1 MTQELIK
8 LKIAIIF
15 FGHLKDGTLMKK
27 AVKYFMG
34 TQVTK
39 KNALRQDDWTVSGN
53 VFKQMIRCKK
63 ELDA

>member
-15 FGHLKDGTLMKK
+15 FRHLKGGTLMKK

-39 KNALRQDDWTVSGN
+39 KKCTQAR
-53 VFKQMIRCKK
+53 R
-63 ELDA
+63 LDS